1 MAELGGGGDSGGGKH
16 GKARA
21 KKSSNRVDMTPM
33 VDLAFLLLTFFVLTT
48 TFRTPQI
55 MEITVPAK
63 KEIDDPIKPTKF
75 PGAITVYLA
84 EKNKIYWIKGELPK
98 DVPPTLTPTSYGKDG
113 IRKVFLDNN
122 KKLNDEIKAIEKDAL
137 AGKVPMDSV
146 SPRTNRL
153 KGASMKESNGQYG
166 LLVVIKADDKSSY
179 KNLVDMFDEIN
190 ITNVANYALVPLTAL
205 DKQAL
210 EGLK

>member
-1 MAELGGGGDSGGGKH
+1 
-16 GKARA
+16 
-21 KKSSNRVDMTPM
+21 
-33 VDLAFLLLTFFVLTT
+33 
-48 TFRTPQI
+48 
-55 MEITVPAK
+55 
-63 KEIDDPIKPTKF
+63 
-75 PGAITVYLA
+75 
-84 EKNKIYWIKGELPK
+84 
-98 DVPPTLTPTSYGKDG
+98 
-113 IRKVFLDNN
+113 
-122 KKLNDEIKAIEKDAL
+122 
-137 AGKVPMDSV
+137 MDSV